1 MTPTSPVSEGAA
13 AERAAP
19 AKRGRPS
26 RRPAIFASA
35 LRLFRQRGFHAT
47 SINDIGA
54 DAGVAGTAIYSH
66 FNTKQALLTEA
77 IHEGAKRIRDGVAE
91 ALSTEEPDP
100 SAALERLVRA
110 YVRVVLENADMN
122 ACYVLE
128 ARSLESEV
136 RVPLARSERSLREL
150 FSAHLLAERPELSPD
165 QAHTMVQMAVF
176 ALVALC
182 VHRTRMTGDD
192 LVDLAVSQVIGALR
206 APVPPVNE
214 TNPSDSN
221 ANPNQGSES

>member
-1 MTPTSPVSEGAA
+1 MTSMNANSPQKADRAA
-13 AERAAP
+13 DAP

-35 LRLFRQRGFHAT
+35 LRLFREHGFHAT

-66 FNTKQALLTEA
+66 FATKQELLAEA
-77 IHEGAKRIRDGVAE
+77 IREGVRRIREGVAE
-91 ALSTEEPDP
+91 SLVDEDQSAE
-100 SAALERLVRA
+100 AALENLVRA

-128 ARSLESEV
+128 SRNLISDARQ
-136 RVPLARSERSLREL
+136 PLVRSERRLREAWRTRL
-150 FSAHLLAERPELSPD
+150 MAVRPELSRE
-165 QAHTMVQMAVF
+165 QAQTMVQMAIF

-182 VHRTRMTGDD
+182 VHRNRMEQDQ
-192 LVDLAVSQVIGALR
+192 LVELATSQVLGALR
-206 APVPPVNE
+206 SPVPE
-214 TNPSDSN
+214 TNP
-221 ANPNQGSES
+221 